1 MRRAGNKQRHTGPAA
16 DVESKNSLSTRL
28 PTSETVQFCGGHKT
42 PASPSTFFNAFLQG
56 GSRRYC
62 SVTSKIRRR
71 EFVGSFALSV
81 KRLRGRCVDR
91 RPIVVESKKQA
102 HLIARHC
109 RLQPTERVFRY
120 EERPFHRAVM
130 PPEPNG
136 TSGRIKNS
144 ASIWKVEHGPR
155 RFVTRRQ
162 KSSICAGLRHP
173 APTRNFLRDCA
184 RIF

>member
-1 MRRAGNKQRHTGPAA
+1 LRRAGNKQRHTGPAA
-16 DVESKNSLSTRL
+16 DVESKNSLSTRR
-28 PTSETVQFCGGHKT
+28 PTSETVQFCGGHRR
-42 PASPSTFFNAFLQG
+42 ALLAVFNAFLQG

-91 RPIVVESKKQA
+91 RPIVVESKKQT

-144 ASIWKVEHGPR
+144 ASIRKVEHGPR
-155 RFVTRRQ
+155 RFVTRRR
-162 KSSICAGLRHP
+162 KSSICVGLRHP
-173 APTRNFLRDCA
+173 APTRNFLRDCV